1 MRAGRLAVRI
11 ITNRHFTSNV
21 YVTCSSSECRVSPGD
36 SYCARV
42 GASGYSR
49 YTRRRKETFSQM
61 KGNAMPYVD
70 IKCFPRNEEMRKDI
84 VEKINQVLI
93 DAWGCPQEAISISLE
108 EVTPENWDAQV
119 KVPEMDV
126 RDETMYILHGEK
138 RF

>member
-1 MRAGRLAVRI
+1 MKKIFIDGSAGTTGLRIHERLGKR
-11 ITNRHFTSNV
+11 
-21 YVTCSSSECRVSPGD
+21 
-36 SYCARV
+36 
-42 GASGYSR
+42 
-49 YTRRRKETFSQM
+49 
-61 KGNAMPYVD
+61 
-70 IKCFPRNEEMRKDI
+70 EEFEILTLTEEKRKDI

-119 KVPEMDV
+119 KVPEMDA